1 MLVSAL
7 HQNLPQTILP
17 TEILQSQTPKKKCRK
32 GVACQF
38 FKRDICAYNHNDFV
52 AVATEENN
60 SKIKDLEKELE
71 CLKHE
76 NKKLESEND
85 ELKNHIE
92 IQTNEIKSIKAQ
104 SKILK
109 RENYEF
115 KKEILKAKKNAEILN
130 AEILHEKKEKVTN
143 LNLLQAANEKID
155 KVKDNLAKEEENHHL
170 SRKTIAELEVKAIEA
185 EQRLKKYSAT
195 IRILLKEEKNFK
207 QH

>member
-1 MLVSAL
+1 M
-7 HQNLPQTILP
+7 
-17 TEILQSQTPKKKCRK
+17 
-32 GVACQF
+32 
-38 FKRDICAYNHNDFV
+38 
-52 AVATEENN
+52 
-60 SKIKDLEKELE
+60 EKELE

-155 KVKDNLAKEEENHHL
+155 KVKDDLAKEEENHHL